1 MNLNTQ
7 QASLRPTYLSLVKLS
22 ELEVG
27 QKALI
32 LQANVKAAVEAGQD
46 TLVLG
51 IRRPSGEEV
60 ELIFAAP
67 FRDPLCFRVQG
78 TLVSMRQEL
87 ADLIPI
93 TEPYVG

>member
-7 QASLRPTYLSLVKLS
+7 QASRCPTYLSIVKLS
-22 ELEVG
+22 ELGVG

-32 LQANVKAAVEAGQD
+32 LQANGELPVKLFEMGC
-46 TLVLG
+46 L
-51 IRRPSGEEV
+51 PGEEV
-60 ELIFAAP
+60 ELVFAAP

-78 TLVSMRQEL
+78 TLVSMRQAL

-93 TEPYVG
+93 TEPYGV

>member
-22 ELEVG
+22 ELGIG

-32 LQANVKAAVEAGQD
+32 LQANVELPVKLFEMGC
-46 TLVLG
+46 L
-51 IRRPSGEEV
+51 PGEEV

-93 TEPYVG
+93 TEPHGG

>member
-7 QASLRPTYLSLVKLS
+7 QGSLSSTYLSLVKLS
-22 ELEVG
+22 LLEVG

-32 LQANVKAAVEAGQD
+32 LQANVELPVKLFEMGC
-46 TLVLG
+46 L
-51 IRRPSGEEV
+51 PGEEV

-93 TEPYVG
+93 TEPYGG

>member
-7 QASLRPTYLSLVKLS
+7 QGSLSSTYLSLVKLS
-22 ELEVG
+22 ELGVG

-32 LQANVKAAVEAGQD
+32 LQANVELPVKLFEMGC
-46 TLVLG
+46 L
-51 IRRPSGEEV
+51 PGEEV

-93 TEPYVG
+93 TEPHGG

>member
-22 ELEVG
+22 ELGVG

-32 LQANVKAAVEAGQD
+32 LQANVELPVKLFEMGC
-46 TLVLG
+46 L
-51 IRRPSGEEV
+51 PGEEV

>member
-7 QASLRPTYLSLVKLS
+7 QASLDGTYLSLVKLS
-22 ELEVG
+22 ELGVG

-32 LQANVKAAVEAGQD
+32 LQANVELPVKLFEMGC
-46 TLVLG
+46 L
-51 IRRPSGEEV
+51 PGEEV
-60 ELIFAAP
+60 ELVFAAP

-93 TEPYVG
+93 TEPYGG

>member
-22 ELEVG
+22 ELGVG
-27 QKALI
+27 QRALI
-32 LQANVKAAVEAGQD
+32 LQANVELPVKLFEMGC
-46 TLVLG
+46 L
-51 IRRPSGEEV
+51 PGEEV

-93 TEPYVG
+93 TEPHGG

>member
-32 LQANVKAAVEAGQD
+32 LQANVELPVKLFEMGC
-46 TLVLG
+46 L
-51 IRRPSGEEV
+51 PGEEV
-60 ELIFAAP
+60 ELVFAAP

-93 TEPYVG
+93 TEPYGG

>member
-7 QASLRPTYLSLVKLS
+7 QGSLSSTYLSLVKLS
-22 ELEVG
+22 ELGVG

-32 LQANVKAAVEAGQD
+32 LQANVELPVKLFEMGC
-46 TLVLG
+46 L
-51 IRRPSGEEV
+51 PGEEV
-60 ELIFAAP
+60 ELVFAAP

-93 TEPYVG
+93 TEPYGG

>member
-7 QASLRPTYLSLVKLS
+7 QGSLSSTYLSLVKLS
-22 ELEVG
+22 ELGVG

-32 LQANVKAAVEAGQD
+32 LQANVELPVKLFEMGC
-46 TLVLG
+46 L
-51 IRRPSGEEV
+51 PGEEV

-93 TEPYVG
+93 TEPYGG

>member
-32 LQANVKAAVEAGQD
+32 LQANVELPVKLFEMGC
-46 TLVLG
+46 L
-51 IRRPSGEEV
+51 PGEEV

-93 TEPYVG
+93 TEPHGG

>member
-32 LQANVKAAVEAGQD
+32 LQANVELPVKLFEMGC
-46 TLVLG
+46 L
-51 IRRPSGEEV
+51 PGEEV

-93 TEPYVG
+93 TEPYGG

>member
-22 ELEVG
+22 ELGVG

-32 LQANVKAAVEAGQD
+32 LQANVELPVKLFEMGC
-46 TLVLG
+46 L
-51 IRRPSGEEV
+51 PGEEV

-93 TEPYVG
+93 TEPHGG

>member
-7 QASLRPTYLSLVKLS
+7 QGSLSSTYLSLVKLS

-32 LQANVKAAVEAGQD
+32 LQANVELPVKLFEMGC
-46 TLVLG
+46 L
-51 IRRPSGEEV
+51 PGEEV

-93 TEPYVG
+93 TEPYGG

>member
-7 QASLRPTYLSLVKLS
+7 QGSLSSTYLSLVKLS

-32 LQANVKAAVEAGQD
+32 LQANVELPVKLFEMGC
-46 TLVLG
+46 L
-51 IRRPSGEEV
+51 PGEEV

-93 TEPYVG
+93 TEPHGG